1 MERLLK
7 MAGKAADQGEVYFL
21 EHQSDL
27 VQFENGR
34 LKEIESKMQSGL
46 SLRIIKDGC
55 LGFAYTKNL
64 LNPEDLL
71 HQALD
76 SLKGKVE
83 APFDFPSGS
92 PLPFLQTD
100 DPHLQEVT
108 NSALV
113 EEGSR
118 VCDYLT
124 ARVQGQVNVSIQRDR
139 QQIRLQNTRGTDQ
152 SLIDSS
158 FFLNASIL
166 FPGSQAGIDQPILE
180 KGFRPFPEEKLD
192 LLQRLFNASLKEARP
207 KPGKMKVLF
216 FPETLYA
223 LIWRIQAAAS
233 GKNMYE
239 KTSPLLNKI
248 GDSLFD
254 PKITLFDD
262 PLNDQRPQARGFDDE
277 GTPCR
282 LFPLIEKG
290 VVKNAY
296 YDLYYSGKMNAS
308 PTGHG
313 YKSAVWGGETI
324 ALKPRPA
331 LEYLYLKPG
340 EKSFWDLVKSMDR
353 GVMVAGVL
361 GAHSGNILNGDF
373 SIGLAP
379 AIYVEKGEIIGL
391 VKDAMAAGNIY
402 ETLKE
407 VAAVE
412 DTAHPTYGGTFPAM
426 LLDRVNV
433 AW

>member
-7 MAGKAADQGEVYFL
+7 MAGKASDQAELYFL
-21 EHQSDL
+21 EHQSDQI
-27 VQFENGR
+27 QFENGR
-34 LKEIESKMQSGL
+34 LKEIESKMQSGF
-46 SLRIIKDGC
+46 SLRIIKDGR

-64 LNPEDLL
+64 LNPEGLL

-83 APFDFPSGS
+83 APFDFPSS
-92 PLPFLQTD
+92 ALLPSLKTD

-118 VCDYLT
+118 VCETLT
-124 ARVQGQVNVSIQRDR
+124 ALVRGQVNVSIQRDR
-139 QQIRLQNTRGTDQ
+139 QQIRLQNGRGLDQ
-152 SLIDSS
+152 TLVSS
-158 FFLNASIL
+158 SYFLNASLL
-166 FPGSQAGIDQPILE
+166 FPGSQAGLDRHILE
-180 KGFRPFPEEKLD
+180 KSFRPFPDEKLD
-192 LLQRLFNASLKEARP
+192 LLQRLFNLSLKEVRP

-223 LIWRIQAAAS
+223 LIWRIQSAAN
-233 GKNMYE
+233 GKNIYE
-239 KTSPLLNKI
+239 KTSPLVDKM
-248 GDSLFD
+248 GSTLFD
-254 PKITLFDD
+254 SAITLYDD

-282 LFPLIEKG
+282 LFPIIEQG
-290 VVKNAY
+290 VLMNLY
-296 YDLYYSGKMNAS
+296 YDLFYAGKMKVS

-313 YKSAVWGGETI
+313 YKSAMWGGEPI

-353 GVMVAGVL
+353 GVLVAGVL

-373 SIGLAP
+373 SVGLAP
-379 AIYVEKGEIIGL
+379 AMYVEKGEIIGR

-407 VAAVE
+407 VVALE
-412 DTAHPTYGGTFPAM
+412 NIAHPTYGGTFPAV
-426 LLDRVNV
+426 LLDQVNV
-433 AW
+433 AL